1 MSVTVAESRSSF
13 VKESLMNPS
22 IWYFWAK
29 AKEDVKIKIS
39 KSNLRIQLQLWLHK
53 SLWGP
58 RCSRWK
64 ISRETNGGLIPETSC
79 AGIMVVT
86 KGGVFHGST
95 YYYDPIKALEWLAKY
110 AFQTFLDMLSAII
123 DGHNDW
129 YGHCCHRLVFLV
141 RLCHSPFFADDT
153 KKYWCLWLGRGVLLS
168 VRCFRFLLYRKDR
181 AKWFNMQGFGLFFS
195 LFFLICGLSA
205 IFLGFAWR
213 RTGKCLPLQSFY
225 SIM

>member
-1 MSVTVAESRSSF
+1 MYAHTGHFRPLWRLAYHKLNFKMKNNGLLNGLRWSRDSGSVYYDKSQSDVLGRS
-13 VKESLMNPS
+13 
-22 IWYFWAK
+22 
-29 AKEDVKIKIS
+29 
-39 KSNLRIQLQLWLHK
+39 
-53 SLWGP
+53 
-58 RCSRWK
+58 
-64 ISRETNGGLIPETSC
+64 
-79 AGIMVVT
+79 
-86 KGGVFHGST
+86 GGVFHGST